1 VVTVL
6 FFAKVREDLDCRQ
19 LQWPLT
25 EPCSIAQLKE
35 QMIAQ
40 QGGRWQ
46 AVLSA
51 SNIISALNQQV
62 VDQQQ
67 QIKAGDE
74 LAFYP
79 PVTGG

>member
-1 VVTVL
+1 
-6 FFAKVREDLDCRQ
+6 
-19 LQWPLT
+19 
-25 EPCSIAQLKE
+25 
-35 QMIAQ
+35 MIAQ